1 MSSVSKKGVDSRVD
15 KLILKFKLYPSSAP
29 KTCHTPAPSPVAL
42 LLVTPGA
49 QWPVFPSVAGRGG
62 GECRPVSAARSR
74 HRTRRPGSSH

>member
-29 KTCHTPAPSPVAL
+29 KTCHIHYSVAL